1 MPPEINFTSQS
12 LQSAHIP
19 SRLEPLGL
27 HHHKCPDRVG
37 PPWKSGKL
45 LVWYVNRAGT
55 VASQAGGEV
64 NVEIQSDIS
73 KPFLLFSFLAFATSS
88 GVPEGLPVPGH
99 WRYQFPLQRI
109 SVAIKG
115 ETVPLFWGH

>member
-1 MPPEINFTSQS
+1 MS
-12 LQSAHIP
+12 
-19 SRLEPLGL
+19 
-27 HHHKCPDRVG
+27 
-37 PPWKSGKL
+37 
-45 LVWYVNRAGT
+45 NRAGT

-73 KPFLLFSFLAFATSS
+73 KSFLLFSFLAFATSS

-99 WRYQFPLQRI
+99 WRYQFPLQCI